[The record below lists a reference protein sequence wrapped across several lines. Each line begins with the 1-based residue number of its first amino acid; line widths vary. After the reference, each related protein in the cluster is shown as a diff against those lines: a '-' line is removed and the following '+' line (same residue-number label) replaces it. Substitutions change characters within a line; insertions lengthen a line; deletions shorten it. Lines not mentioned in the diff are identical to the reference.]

1 MFPLWFG
8 RLGAQHSVREDVS
21 SIPGLAQGG
30 KYLALLQAVALVI
43 DVALIRFSCG
53 CGIGHSCSSNVT
65 PNPGTNIC
73 CRCSHKQKTMKQN
86 KTELKF
92 TYPYS

>member
-30 KYLALLQAVALVI
+30 KYLALLQAVALVM
-43 DVALIRFSCG
+43 DVALIWFSHG
-53 CGIGHSCSSNVT
+53 CGIGRSCSSNVT
-65 PNPGTNIC
+65 TKPGTYIC
-73 CRCSHKQKTMKQN
+73 CRCSRKQKTTKQN
-86 KTELKF
+86 
-92 TYPYS
+92 